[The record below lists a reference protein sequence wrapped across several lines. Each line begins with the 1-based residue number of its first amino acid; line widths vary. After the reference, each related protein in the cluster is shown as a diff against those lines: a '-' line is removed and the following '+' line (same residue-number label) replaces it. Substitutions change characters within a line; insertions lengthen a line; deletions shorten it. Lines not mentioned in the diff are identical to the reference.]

1 MANMAA
7 MQIQLDLVSSKL
19 LEQGGLIGNVYTDSV
34 IPAGFFADN
43 IHKFCLEENFAARLN
58 SASDK
63 DKVRIKVQDKYW
75 GGQLAPRQCRCVTP
89 L

>member
-1 MANMAA
+1 MAA

-34 IPAGFFADN
+34 IPAGFFADD
-43 IHKFCLEENFAARLN
+43 IHKFCLAENFAARLN

-63 DKVRIKVQDKYW
+63 DKVRIKVHEK
-75 GGQLAPRQCRCVTP
+75 AACPTTA
-89 L
+89 